1 MYCSDWVTYR
11 QWKLEQMSILMELSV
26 LKVHYLG
33 MLEVK
38 WMAVVYLDKTALDEQ
53 KKPLTKI
60 VRNKTLPLSLDL
72 KNNNFD

>member
-11 QWKLEQMSILMELSV
+11 QWKLEQML
-26 LKVHYLG
+26 
-33 MLEVK
+33 K